1 MGFPRNDFI
10 TEAKFQGRSQQ
21 FITEALRYADVLDS
35 KGLPVIFDTS
45 HLAFMLNMSHRD
57 LVHIAFMASVFYK
70 YFAIKKRNGGYRR
83 IMAPYM
89 HLRQI
94 QVWINKNILSKVQQP
109 EFVTA
114 FVKGRNTQMNAR
126 LHENRAYVLK
136 VDLSNF
142 FENINVRRVCAAFM
156 WMGYESSVAS
166 CLAKLCTAKIDDYKY
181 DMLGEQPEIQALF
194 DELMQRHEPFLIQ
207 GAPTSPALANIVCG
221 RLDKRMKRLSQEM
234 GFNYSRYA
242 DDMTFS
248 ADDRAMLPKIS
259 LIRKIV
265 KKEGF
270 TLNEKKTELL
280 HQGNKQ
286 MVTGLLVDGRVRVPG
301 TYKRDI
307 MRHIHF
313 CQKYGGRGH
322 FDRVMH
328 GKAYGREWLEGR
340 IRYVYSVEPEAAKK
354 MWMEFEKI
362 DWGY

>member
-10 TEAKFQGRSQQ
+10 TEAKLQGRSQQ
-21 FITEALRYADVLDS
+21 FITEALRYADVLDG

-94 QVWINKNILSKVQQP
+94 QLWINKNILSKVQQP
-109 EFVTA
+109 EYVTA
-114 FVKGRNTQMNAR
+114 FVKGRNTKMNAR
-126 LHENRAYVLK
+126 MHENRAYVLK

-142 FENINVRRVCAAFM
+142 FESINVRRVCAAFM

-181 DMLGEQPEIQALF
+181 DMLGERPEIQTLF

-221 RLDKRMKRLSQEM
+221 RMDKRMKRLSQET

-248 ADDRAMLPKIS
+248 ADDKAMLPKIS

-265 KKEGF
+265 KEEGF

-322 FDRVMH
+322 C
-328 GKAYGREWLEGR
+328 
-340 IRYVYSVEPEAAKK
+340 
-354 MWMEFEKI
+354 MEKRMAGNG
-362 DWGY
+362 WKVG

>member
-21 FITEALRYADVLDS
+21 FITEALRYADVLDG

-142 FENINVRRVCAAFM
+142 FESINVRRVCAAFM

-181 DMLGEQPEIQALF
+181 DMLEEQPEIQTLF

-221 RLDKRMKRLSQEM
+221 RLDKRMKPLRS
-234 GFNYSRYA
+234 
-242 DDMTFS
+242 
-248 ADDRAMLPKIS
+248 
-259 LIRKIV
+259 
-265 KKEGF
+265 
-270 TLNEKKTELL
+270 
-280 HQGNKQ
+280 H
-286 MVTGLLVDGRVRVPG
+286 TG
-301 TYKRDI
+301 I
-307 MRHIHF
+307 
-313 CQKYGGRGH
+313 
-322 FDRVMH
+322 
-328 GKAYGREWLEGR
+328 
-340 IRYVYSVEPEAAKK
+340 
-354 MWMEFEKI
+354 
-362 DWGY
+362 